1 MHLRPDQLVDLAEGV
16 RAESS
21 VPHLAACQEC
31 RHQLADLK
39 AMMSAAANVD
49 MPEPSP
55 LFWDH
60 FSARVRGAV
69 AAEGVPRRSLWDWPR
84 LMMPVAA
91 AAIAGIILMIVLNT
105 SRVSTPGTGT
115 APIAQDTS
123 VELLLDSQAGGDD
136 TALTLVSEL
145 SSDLDFDSAREAGLA
160 PGGSAEHAV
169 THLNRGELRELRR
182 LLQEE
187 LARPSN

>member
-105 SRVSTPGTGT
+105 SRVSTPGTRT

>member
-123 VELLLDSQAGGDD
+123 VELLLDSQAGSDD